1 MTIKSIP
8 PASSHLADRPVPA
21 PPPTIG
27 SPRATLARRRAR
39 MPSRELSAVVV
50 AVTAGPFSSRSA
62 GVPPAV
68 CTKNAGGTPA
78 LRSAQRELCF
88 IETVSHTRR
97 YVLERPHQR
106 LGKRRVINVV
116 RQ

>member
-27 SPRATLARRRAR
+27 SPRATLARRRAT
-39 MPSRELSAVVV
+39 MLSRELSAVVV
-50 AVTAGPFSSRSA
+50 SVTAGPFSSRS
-62 GVPPAV
+62 
-68 CTKNAGGTPA
+68 AGGTPA

-106 LGKRRVINVV
+106 LGEGRVINVV
-116 RQ
+116 RQTDDATR